1 MYMYYSSAMI
11 LYEWKYYNFIYKE
24 TKYENATLEFH
35 EKETESWENK
45 DIPGFVMVYP
55 AAAQN
60 STGSSPA
67 QIHMGKQSGVATV
80 PIIMAR

>member
-1 MYMYYSSAMI
+1 MA
-11 LYEWKYYNFIYKE
+11 
-24 TKYENATLEFH
+24 
-35 EKETESWENK
+35 
-45 DIPGFVMVYP
+45 YP

-67 QIHMGKQSGVATV
+67 QIHMGKQSGVAMV